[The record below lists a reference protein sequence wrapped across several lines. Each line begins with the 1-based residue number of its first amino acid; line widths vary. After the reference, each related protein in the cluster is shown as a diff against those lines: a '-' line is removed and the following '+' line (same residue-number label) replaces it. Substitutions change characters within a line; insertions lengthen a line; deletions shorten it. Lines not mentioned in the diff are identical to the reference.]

1 MSVAVAAK
9 HLAVFG
15 YGTAAIA
22 PRRDVVGFHL
32 LDFEVLAANG
42 ADAILFFINFAF
54 GIVVK
59 STDTKMMLVVVENI
73 MEYT

>member
-1 MSVAVAAK
+1 MSVTVAAE

-15 YGTAAIA
+15 NSSTAIA

-32 LDFEVLAANG
+32 LDFKVLAANG
-42 ADAILFFINFAF
+42 TDAILFFINFAF

-73 MEYT
+73 MEYA